1 MTPQQM
7 AIGALAAMQ
16 AGSRMTLTRQRGV
29 KMPPKFPRGEL
40 LCENFDGRNVY
51 SYDPAKVIAWLHAN
65 GLVAVEILGSRH
77 AGADHLDA
85 ARRAAEKDDSISGIR
100 KI

>member
-7 AIGALAAMQ
+7 ATEALAAMQ

-51 SYDPAKVIAWLHAN
+51 SYEPAKVIAWLNAN
-65 GLVAVEILGSRH
+65 RLVAIEIVTPNDRTVGPDAGLSRQVPH
-77 AGADHLDA
+77 
-85 ARRAAEKDDSISGIR
+85 E
-100 KI
+100 